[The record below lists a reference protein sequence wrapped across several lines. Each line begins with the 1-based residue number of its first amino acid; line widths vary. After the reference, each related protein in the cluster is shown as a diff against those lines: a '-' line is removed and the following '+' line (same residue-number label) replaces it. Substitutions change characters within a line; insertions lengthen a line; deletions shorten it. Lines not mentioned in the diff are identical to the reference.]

1 MLFNYIKIALRQLYK
16 NKVFSIINITG
27 LTLGFLCFIIL
38 GLYVHDELSFD
49 TFHKDADR
57 TYRVLQHEKQ
67 DNGEDRHVASIAAQ
81 VGPNLKAQFP
91 EVEDV
96 LRIYSIGRSTMGN
109 DPALR
114 NYEITFTAD
123 SNFFNFFDFVLLEG
137 NPATALTK
145 PNSVVLSESTAK
157 KYFSNTSAFGKTIRV
172 NEIDMEITGI
182 LKDMPSTSSLNLP
195 LLFSHKTW
203 LAQSNR
209 LRQIETSD
217 WTSNIF
223 TTYVKLRPDADLKQ
237 VESKLTTLVKEHYGP
252 EDEFKSTFSLQPIAA
267 MHVNGLVLQGNDQ
280 TGAPSIAPFY
290 IYMFIAI
297 AFLILLIACL
307 NYMNLSTA
315 AAFKRT
321 REIGTRKVMGAF
333 RSQLISQFTGEA
345 LILSG
350 FALALALILLQVVL
364 PFVNNFTNK
373 DLHLTHLQGIWLPS
387 MVLTMLGIGILA
399 ALYPAFII
407 ARVSPAEA
415 LKKELRIA
423 NRSFPIRK
431 VLIAA
436 QFTISIVMITSTLII
451 YNQLQFMRSKDM
463 GVNVEDLLVIDINS
477 RNLRRNFEA
486 IKTEFSALS
495 EVSSVSVSS
504 RVPGEWKSYPIAS
517 VLTGGNIAS
526 TDMIFV
532 GADKDFFK
540 TYNIELLQG
549 RNFTDALADS
559 SKVILSSLA
568 VKQLGL
574 TDPLGQI
581 IEIPTARFG
590 GNVVDQNTPF
600 RAEVIGVIND
610 FHFQSLREAMMPL
623 VIGFWN
629 NPIQSIDYYTLK
641 INLSNFDETL
651 TKLREVNAKF
661 DTENP
666 VEYNILSDRFEEFYR
681 TDAQRGQLFLL
692 FSCIIVFIACLGL
705 FALVSYAVES
715 RTKEIGVRKVLGASV
730 GSIVTMVSKEFLLL
744 VLIAFVIASPVAYLF
759 MQRWLQDFAYKTNV
773 GIGTFAIA
781 GGIAF
786 IIALLTVSIRSMKAA
801 VVNPVKSLRSE

>member
-67 DNGEDRHVASIAAQ
+67 DNGEDRHVGSVAALLAS
-81 VGPNLKAQFP
+81 NLKTQFP
-91 EVEDV
+91 EVEDA
-96 LRIYSIGRSTMGN
+96 LRIYSIGRSTVGN

-114 NYEITFTAD
+114 NYEVTFTAD
-123 SNFFNFFDFVLLEG
+123 SNFFQFFDFILLEG
-137 NPATALTK
+137 NGATALTK
-145 PNSVVLSESTAK
+145 PNTLVLSESMAK
-157 KYFSNTSAFGKTIRV
+157 KYFGDAPAFGKTIRV
-172 NEIDMEITGI
+172 NDTDMEITGI
-182 LKDMPSTSSLNLP
+182 LKDMPANSSLTIP

-203 LAQSNR
+203 LAQSER
-209 LRQIETSD
+209 LREIETTD

-223 TTYVKLRPDADLKQ
+223 TTYVKLRPNAVAPQ
-237 VESKLTTLVKEHYGP
+237 VEAKLTTLVKEHYGP
-252 EDEFKSTFSLQPIAA
+252 TVEFKSTFSLQPITA
-267 MHVNGLVLQGNDQ
+267 MHVNSLPLQGNDL
-280 TGAPSIAPFY
+280 TGPPSIAPFY

-333 RSQLISQFTGEA
+333 RGQLISQFTGEA
-345 LILSG
+345 LILSA
-350 FALALALILLQVVL
+350 FALALSLVLLQAVL
-364 PFVNNFTNK
+364 PFVNSFTNK
-373 DLHLTHLQGIWLPS
+373 DLQLTHLQGVWLPA
-387 MVLTMLGIGILA
+387 MIFTLLGTGILA

-431 VLIAA
+431 VLITA
-436 QFTISIVMITSTLII
+436 QFTISIVMITSTLVI
-451 YNQLQFMRSKDM
+451 YNQLQYMRNKDM
-463 GVNVEDLLVIDINS
+463 GVNVDDLLVIDINS
-477 RNLRRNFEA
+477 RSLRRNFEA

-495 EVSSVSVSS
+495 EVSAVSVSS
-504 RVPGEWKSYPIAS
+504 RVPGEWKTYPIAS
-517 VLTGGNIAS
+517 VLTGGSTAS

-532 GADKDFFK
+532 GADKDFLK
-540 TYNIELLQG
+540 TYDIELLQG
-549 RNFTDALADS
+549 RNFSDAIADS

-581 IEIPTARFG
+581 IEIPTVRFG
-590 GNVVDQNTPF
+590 GNIDDQEIPF

-610 FHFQSLREAMMPL
+610 FHFQSLREAMMPM

-629 NPIQSIDYYTLK
+629 NPIHSIDYYTLK
-641 INLSNFDETL
+641 VNLSNFDQTL
-651 TKLREVNAKF
+651 TNLRAINDKF

-666 VEYNILSDRFEEFYR
+666 VEYNLLSNRFEDFYR

-692 FSCIIVFIACLGL
+692 FSCVIVFIACLGL

-730 GSIVTMVSKEFLLL
+730 SSIVTMVSKEFLLL
-744 VLIAFVIASPVAYLF
+744 VLIAFVIASPIAYVF
-759 MQRWLQDFAYKTNV
+759 MQQWLEDFAYKTTMGP
-773 GIGTFAIA
+773 GIFAIA